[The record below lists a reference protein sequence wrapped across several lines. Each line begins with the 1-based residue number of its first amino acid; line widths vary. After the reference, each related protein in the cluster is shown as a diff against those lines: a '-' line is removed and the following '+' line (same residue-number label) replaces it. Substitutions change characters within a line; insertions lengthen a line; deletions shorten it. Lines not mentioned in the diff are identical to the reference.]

1 MPEGSEISQFQEI
14 VWEYYR
20 AHQRKNLPWRQ
31 NINDINFGYR
41 LLVSEM
47 MLQQTQVNRVV
58 DKFNQWMEVFPTIS
72 NLANASFDEVLSA
85 WSGLGYNRRAKYLQE
100 SAIII
105 LSEPGGQIPREISK
119 LVALP
124 GVGQATAAAIVVYAF
139 NLPLVFIETNI
150 RTVFIHHFFPDIAQ
164 VSDAQ
169 LVPLIE
175 QSMDKENPREWYWAL
190 MDYGSFLKQS
200 VGNVS
205 QNSKH
210 YKKQSRFEGSARQ
223 LRGSVLK
230 LLLIKERTLRDLQES
245 TFYDERLETI
255 LATLEGEKL
264 IKKTGVKYIIYQ

>member
-1 MPEGSEISQFQEI
+1 MPEGSEIDQFQEI

-31 NINDINFGYR
+31 NIDDINFGYR
-41 LLVSEM
+41 VLVSEM
-47 MLQQTQVNRVV
+47 MLQQTQVNRVI

-72 NLANASFDEVLSA
+72 SLANASFDEVLSA

-100 SAIII
+100 SAI
-105 LSEPGGQIPREISK
+105 LLLNEFDGHIPREVSK

-124 GVGQATAAAIVVYAF
+124 GIGQATAAAIVVYAF

-150 RTVFIHHFFPDIAQ
+150 RAVFIHHFFRYTTQ

-175 QSMDKENPREWYWAL
+175 QSMDRVNPREWYWAL

-200 VGNVS
+200 VGNIS
-205 QNSKH
+205 KNSMH
-210 YKKQSRFEGSARQ
+210 YTKQSKFEGSARQ

-230 LLLIKERTLRDLQES
+230 LLLVKESTLRDLQES
-245 TFYDERLETI
+245 TFFDERLETI
-255 LATLEGEKL
+255 LATLESEKL
-264 IKKTGVKYIIYQ
+264 IKKTGVKYIIYR

>member
-41 LLVSEM
+41 VLVSEM

-169 LVPLIE
+169 LVHLIE

>member
-41 LLVSEM
+41 VLVSEM